1 MPGKSQAKYIIRHDF
16 TKDNVQIGEKYKL
29 FMIKSAW
36 IDKAQAYGYTEKSSV
51 FKERLGFYSDELVK

>member
-29 FMIKSAW
+29 FMNKISP
-36 IDKAQAYGYTEKSSV
+36 D
-51 FKERLGFYSDELVK
+51 